1 MTRQWRLNRYL
12 PKPWQKATVA
22 LTLLSAG
29 LFAYVNSSPLDR
41 PLNDK
46 EQAMLTPLL
55 QHPTPRCVGLYLI
68 DLPADFI
75 VDEGMFLL
83 LDDGTKMESREQYR
97 PPFNQLM
104 QRREQELKA
113 TEPVNPLN
121 KPYLKQIHPL
131 PAGMVGTVFERNEST
146 GTPDVARML
155 EAYKWDAGVTFKIEI
170 KAKDG
175 RSSRYDPD
183 RATYGK
189 DIYRYNVPEKL
200 TAVQNLLRRTAA
212 REDTVIPNQ
221 PGFCILRGFIAGKP
235 IESYDFGMGYVHNQ
249 IKNLVVGFSSN
260 DYQSTGDTLLEQD
273 ERVIGQGKYHT
284 LHKGKREI
292 NGLAIEEWL
301 LGGEVTER
309 EYITPP
315 YNEYFFYL
323 KYNQLNPTAQQPR
336 FEITLYYKTENLTPE
351 ETLSEAQ
358 LTAVWKEITSTLRI
372 RPGAI

>member
-83 LDDGTKMESREQYR
+83 LDDRTKMESREQYR
-97 PPFNQLM
+97 PPFNQLI
-104 QRREQELKA
+104 QRREQELKT
-113 TEPVNPLN
+113 TETDDPLD
-121 KPYLKQIHPL
+121 KPFLKKVHPL
-131 PAGMVGTVFERNEST
+131 PEGMVGTVFERNENSYK
-146 GTPDVARML
+146 PDVARIL
-155 EAYKWDAGVTFKIEI
+155 EAYKWDAGVTFKIEM
-170 KAKDG
+170 KARDG
-175 RSSRYDPD
+175 RSSRYDLN
-183 RATYGK
+183 RSRYGT
-189 DIYRYNVPEKL
+189 DVFNYNVPEKL
-200 TAVQNLLRRTAA
+200 TTVQNLLRRTTA

-221 PGFCILRGFIAGKP
+221 PGFCIRRGFIAGKP
-235 IESYDFGMGYVHNQ
+235 IESYDFGMGYVHSHV
-249 IKNLVVGFSSN
+249 KNLVVGFSSN

-358 LTAVWKEITSTLRI
+358 LTAVWKAITSTLRI